1 MIRDI
6 QVGGNYRQMTSES
19 INLGKY
25 KGKVT
30 CVYFIAL
37 KVILF
42 LFIFY
47 NLSIQHRIM
56 EST

>member
-30 CVYFIAL
+30 CVY
-37 KVILF
+37 
-42 LFIFY
+42 
-47 NLSIQHRIM
+47 
-56 EST
+56 STL